1 MTPEHPSDAPKLE
14 GRPVPAPLPRR
25 AALPLLLILAAA
37 RCGHAGDA
45 GARRP
50 AAPNLP
56 AVPVAFD
63 LGAIDRS
70 VEPCADFYRFACGSW
85 IAKNPIP
92 PDQGAWG
99 RFSELEENNLAVL
112 RGILE
117 KAAVPDPSRGPDV
130 RMIGDYYAACMDE
143 SSIEA
148 KGLAPIKPDLDAIAA
163 LGRKGDLAPLVARLQ
178 MSGANTVPGDSSV
191 PSLLFGFESGQD
203 FKDATS
209 VIAQADQGGLGL
221 PGRDYYLKD
230 DAKTFETRKAYEEH
244 VRRTLGLLGDPPEAA
259 AAGA

>member
-1 MTPEHPSDAPKLE
+1 MTGGGSMTPEHPSDAPKRE

-50 AAPNLP
+50 
-56 AVPVAFD
+56 
-63 LGAIDRS
+63 
-70 VEPCADFYRFACGSW
+70 
-85 IAKNPIP
+85 
-92 PDQGAWG
+92 
-99 RFSELEENNLAVL
+99 
-112 RGILE
+112 
-117 KAAVPDPSRGPDV
+117 
-130 RMIGDYYAACMDE
+130 
-143 SSIEA
+143 
-148 KGLAPIKPDLDAIAA
+148 
-163 LGRKGDLAPLVARLQ
+163 

-244 VRRTLGLLGDPPEAA
+244 VRRTLGLLGDPPE
-259 AAGA
+259 